1 MYFNGIV
8 YKMGKMTQQQPSVGL
23 QNVQTCP
30 AASGV
35 TTPGIEICISICICT
50 NICICISM

>member
-35 TTPGIEICISICICT
+35 TTPGIEICISICIC
-50 NICICISM
+50 ISM